1 MLSGRSD
8 RRDALL
14 RGTVLRE
21 YTIESAVG
29 HGGFGIVY
37 RARHNEV
44 GHIVAIKEYLPAE
57 LAARVGEA
65 VAPRDLDCEDKYLEG
80 LRRFR
85 DEARA
90 LIKLPSHPN
99 VVACQDFFRSNGTAY
114 LVMEFVDGQPLS
126 EVLRGREE
134 KGRPFDEADLLAVA
148 VPLAEGLDH
157 VHQAGMLHRDI
168 NPSNIMIRRADGHP
182 MLIDFG
188 AAKQSLVEHTKS
200 LAPYTDGYAALEQ
213 VADGELGPWT
223 DLYGYGAV
231 LWRMVAGGNRP
242 WEPPNPVKVERR
254 MSAKLRGDVDPLSSV
269 EELGVGRFSAP
280 VIELIERCLDL
291 DITER
296 IQDSI
301 TVLEMLRKDTRIAPN
316 PDWKELK
323 STNSC
328 DPQSEEPVQNIEEY
342 ESQLSSGKF
351 TNLENRA
358 SDSGRTR
365 DTTRLSGTLTIA
377 LLVYICMEAL
387 GIWLHS
393 ELYSAS
399 IGVRHQ
405 TLIIV
410 GLLQDGS
417 YLICVAVFMIW
428 TYIMGQN
435 ARRLGDIDMRFTPG
449 WAVGYYFVPVLCYWK
464 PYQAMKEIFRAIR
477 CHYSVNVRNVKRPII
492 LPIWWVLWLFRQYF
506 GSSITSRFLVHSLV
520 VWIFS
525 GSLNSVPFDVSSD
538 INNIWALET
547 IGGIFGIPAA
557 TACIIVVRVLQMS
570 PQKRRTD
577 LMHCS

>member
-1 MLSGRSD
+1 MLPGRSD

-14 RGTVLRE
+14 RGTLLRE
-21 YTIESAVG
+21 YTIESVVG

-37 RARHNEV
+37 RARHNET

-57 LAARVGEA
+57 LAVRVGE
-65 VAPRDLDCEDKYLEG
+65 VVTPRNLDCEDEYLHG

-90 LIKLPSHPN
+90 LINLPSHPN
-99 VVACQDFFRSNGTAY
+99 VVACQDFFQCKGTAY
-114 LVMEFVDGQPLS
+114 VVMEFVDGQPLS
-126 EVLRGREE
+126 EILRGREE
-134 KGRPFDEADLLAVA
+134 EGRPFDEADLLAVA
-148 VPLAEGLDH
+148 VPLAEGLEH
-157 VHQAGMLHRDI
+157 VHRADMLHRDI
-168 NPSNIMIRRADGHP
+168 KPSNIMIRRADGCP
-182 MLIDFG
+182 ILIDFG
-188 AAKQSLVEHTKS
+188 AAKQSLAEHTKS

-213 VADGELGPWT
+213 VADGQLGPWT

-254 MSAKLRGDVDPLSSV
+254 MSANIRGDVDPLPSA
-269 EELGVGRFSAP
+269 EELGVGRFSAR
-280 VIELIERCLDL
+280 VIEVIERCLDL

-296 IQDSI
+296 IQDST
-301 TVLEMLRKDTRIAPN
+301 TVVRVLQEDTKIGPN
-316 PDWKELK
+316 PSLQQLK
-323 STNSC
+323 STSSC
-328 DPQSEEPVQNIEEY
+328 NPHPEDPVQNIGEY
-342 ESQLSSGKF
+342 ESRVTSEEL
-351 TNLENRA
+351 TRLENRP
-358 SDSGRTR
+358 SDAKQTADTR
-365 DTTRLSGTLTIA
+365 RLSGMLTIG

-399 IGVRHQ
+399 IGARQ
-405 TLIIV
+405 QALIIV

-417 YLICVAVFMIW
+417 YLICVAIFMIW

-435 ARRLGDIDMRFTPG
+435 ARRLADTNMRFTPR

-464 PYQAMKEIFRAIR
+464 PYQAIKEISKVIR
-477 CHYSVNVRNVKRPII
+477 CHYSVNGRNMKRPMI
-492 LPIWWVLWLFRQYF
+492 LPFWWVLWLFRQYF
-506 GSSITSRFLVHSLV
+506 GSSIAWRFLVHSFVIWRLL
-520 VWIFS
+520 
-525 GSLNSVPFDVSSD
+525 GSWGSVPFDVSSD

-557 TACIIVVRVLQMS
+557 AACIIVVRVLQVS
-570 PQKRRTD
+570 PRKRRTD
-577 LMHCS
+577 LTYCS